1 MRSYLMSM
9 RGRCEVS
16 YQWVSIHRSSVRV
29 AYAAGTILVDRCEH
43 ATSYLTL
50 DEVACYFRI
59 PPLGLGRGYKK
70 VVCAIKSLESYV
82 R

>member
-59 PPLGLGRGYKK
+59 PRVRWDSVG
-70 VVCAIKSLESYV
+70 VIKRLRV
-82 R
+82 L

>member
-16 YQWVSIHRSSVRV
+16 YQWVSIHRSSLRV
-29 AYAAGTILVDRCEH
+29 AYAAGMILVDRCEH

-59 PPLGLGRGYKK
+59 PPLRLDRGYKK
-70 VVCAIKSLESYV
+70 VVCAIKSLES
-82 R
+82 